1 MHHPLGL
8 SGHLPSGLSDLPE
21 TRLLLQ
27 VQRLQLFTSTFSQYL
42 LDAQNLPGPLFQHPP
57 AWRLH
62 LRMTFTGGAKSRGGE
77 GEKRQPRAGQ
87 FPFRPSLLQSPQHG
101 WARVFPKSIF
111 LSTTFRYSPLC
122 DFSTLAPSYK
132 AGNTH
137 SSNWNTVVTPWS
149 LHLLIPGS
157 RALSSS

>member
-77 GEKRQPRAGQ
+77 GEKRQPRVGQ

-101 WARVFPKSIF
+101 WARECQRLRRLRLRISASSVGRRTREQRCVHMGPAGGA
-111 LSTTFRYSPLC
+111 
-122 DFSTLAPSYK
+122 APGMQTREHCSVWRNK
-132 AGNTH
+132 RRFQGDT
-137 SSNWNTVVTPWS
+137 
-149 LHLLIPGS
+149 
-157 RALSSS
+157 